1 MKPKLQLITMLSYN
15 EGSVNTFISPSKN
28 VIISVSDDKSITIFS
43 DFDYKILQKIE
54 NAHDGIIFD
63 ISLKDENNFATCSG
77 DRRIKTWTKS
87 GNNKYVCNKLIDD
100 AHDDD
105 IHKIEYLK
113 DNTII
118 SGSKDTTIKI
128 FNLINN
134 NYACS
139 LILNNSVRV
148 YSLIYIEEKNILMS
162 AGTQCTIFWN
172 LSNVLNPFITLIR
185 AFCHGKNA
193 FQILDKERV
202 VIGGREQIQ
211 IISIDEKKIIKEIDT
226 EFLVWTI
233 CVIKNKNLFICGGV
247 SPHFEIY
254 NSDTYEN
261 LGIFKNCHSG
271 NLRGNYLLTN
281 GKIISGSED
290 KKTKIWEIFFE

>member
-15 EGSVNTFISPSKN
+15 EGSVNTFISPTTN
-28 VIISVSDDKSITIFS
+28 IIISVSDDKSITIFS

-87 GNNKYVCNKLIDD
+87 GNNKYICNKLIDD

-128 FNLINN
+128 FNLINI
-134 NYACS
+134 
-139 LILNNSVRV
+139 LIKI
-148 YSLIYIEEKNILMS
+148 LIDL
-162 AGTQCTIFWN
+162 
-172 LSNVLNPFITLIR
+172 
-185 AFCHGKNA
+185 
-193 FQILDKERV
+193 FQ
-202 VIGGREQIQ
+202 
-211 IISIDEKKIIKEIDT
+211 
-226 EFLVWTI
+226 
-233 CVIKNKNLFICGGV
+233 
-247 SPHFEIY
+247 
-254 NSDTYEN
+254 
-261 LGIFKNCHSG
+261 
-271 NLRGNYLLTN
+271 
-281 GKIISGSED
+281 
-290 KKTKIWEIFFE
+290 TK